1 MVLIEAMAVGVPVV
15 STNCPNG
22 PFEVLKGGEL
32 GSLVPVGDLSALT
45 EAILGVLEGRVRSP
59 GDLDLGS
66 FQKEQ
71 AVRSYL
77 KLLRGD

>member
-1 MVLIEAMAVGVPVV
+1 MVLIEAMAVGMPVV

-45 EAILGVLEGRVRSP
+45 EAILGVLEGRVHSPMIWISVVFKKNRRSS
-59 GDLDLGS
+59 LI
-66 FQKEQ
+66 
-71 AVRSYL
+71 
-77 KLLRGD
+77 